1 MPSVDPSCT
10 RCTKQLSPC
19 AKVPSDDESLM
30 CGCAA
35 NMLSVSV
42 FVCSPICAGMLMT
55 PQTIGNVLFW
65 QWVNQTYNA
74 GFNYSN
80 RSGLL
85 M

>member
-1 MPSVDPSCT
+1 
-10 RCTKQLSPC
+10 
-19 AKVPSDDESLM
+19 
-30 CGCAA
+30 
-35 NMLSVSV
+35 MLSVSV